1 MLMIIEPEAFQRSHN
16 EQATKL
22 LVSIDFL
29 NDSERNKTASINE
42 FDILKSNFLGTS
54 GSSFF
59 V

>member
-1 MLMIIEPEAFQRSHN
+1 MIIEPEAFQRSHN

-42 FDILKSNFLGTS
+42 FDILKSN
-54 GSSFF
+54 
-59 V
+59 